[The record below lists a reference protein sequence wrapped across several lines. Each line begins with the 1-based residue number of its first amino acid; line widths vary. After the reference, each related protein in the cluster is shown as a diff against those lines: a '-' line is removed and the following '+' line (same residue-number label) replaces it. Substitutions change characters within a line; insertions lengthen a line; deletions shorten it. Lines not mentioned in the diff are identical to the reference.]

1 MATQTY
7 SDWSIAPPADASD
20 PKVTIEVRR
29 EGDELGTSL
38 WVYEIVQGTDGEV
51 ERRPLREVTWFF
63 GDEEGWTVEVSAM
76 AARPAKKE
84 GVVGDSEDLVVS
96 FEGAEV
102 DLA

>member
-1 MATQTY
+1 M
-7 SDWSIAPPADASD
+7 
-20 PKVTIEVRR
+20 TIEVRR

-38 WVYEIVQGTDGEV
+38 WVYEIVQGADGEV
-51 ERRPLREVTWFF
+51 DRRPLREVTWFF
-63 GDEEGWTVEVSAM
+63 GDEEGWMVEVSAM